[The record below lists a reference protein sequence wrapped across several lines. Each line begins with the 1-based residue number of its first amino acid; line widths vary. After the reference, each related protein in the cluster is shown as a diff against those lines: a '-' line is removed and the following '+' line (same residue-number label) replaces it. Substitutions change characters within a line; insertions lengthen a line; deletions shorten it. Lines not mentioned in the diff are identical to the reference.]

1 MSHYFLGIDL
11 GGTVTKAGIYTAD
24 GSEIAVT
31 EQALPVLSP
40 QAGFCER
47 DMEALWI
54 ATCQVIRQTLNKACA
69 LSEYHVSA
77 ENIGGI
83 SFSAHGKGL
92 YLVDKQGLPVRNG
105 IVSSDSRAQKWVS
118 RWQQEGKNH
127 AAYER
132 SLQQLWP
139 SHPAAL
145 LRWLKENEPENYQ
158 RSGYVLMVHDYIR
171 YRLTDKF
178 TIEETN
184 ISGSN
189 LYNQYSGSFD
199 PQLMKIFAIEEVM
212 EKTAPIIGSADLAG
226 YVSDDAANAC
236 GLKAGTPV
244 FGGMFDVVGAA
255 LTSGLHDSR
264 QLSAVAG
271 TWSIATRI
279 FEAIT
284 PSEYPYVWGKYC
296 IPGTY
301 FVHEGSPTSASNLA
315 WFVEQFLPE
324 LPNSYQTL
332 NQWAALGYEKSEDIL
347 FFPWLYGSNHSAN
360 LSGGLLGL
368 SGHHNIED
376 IVYAIYQGVVFSHLL
391 HQDKILA
398 LDDTIDCIRFTG
410 GPTHSAIWM
419 QMFCDAS
426 NLPLEIVDIQQSG
439 CRAAAL
445 CAAVGSHYYHGFEEA
460 IRACPPPIT
469 RLLPNAEKHQRLRA
483 RFDKFKQVAEALSAV
498 M

>member
-11 GGTVTKAGIYTAD
+11 GGTVTKAGIYTAE
-24 GSEIAVT
+24 GREIAVT
-31 EQALPVLSP
+31 EQLLPVFSP

-47 DMEALWI
+47 DMEALWQ
-54 ATCQVIRQTLNKACA
+54 ATCRVIRQTINEAQKQSGVL
-69 LSEYHVSA
+69 A
-77 ENIGGI
+77 EHIHGV

-92 YLVDKQGLPVRNG
+92 YLVDKQGQPVRHG
-105 IVSSDSRAQKWVS
+105 IVSSDSRALDLVS
-118 RWQQEGKNH
+118 RWQKEGK
-127 AAYER
+127 ATQAYAL

-145 LRWLKENEPENYQ
+145 LRWLKENEPDNYQ
-158 RSGYVLMVHDYIR
+158 RSGYVLMAHDYIR
-171 YRLTDKF
+171 YRLTDEF

-189 LYNQYSGSFD
+189 LYNQYSGCFD
-199 PQLMKIFAIEEVM
+199 PQLMKIFAIEEVA

-226 YVSDDAANAC
+226 YISELAADAC

-255 LTSGLHDSR
+255 LTSGLHDSH

-271 TWSIATRI
+271 TWSIATRV
-279 FEAIT
+279 FEAVQ
-284 PSEYPYVWGKYC
+284 PSDYPYVWGKYC

-315 WFVEQFLPE
+315 WFVKQFLPDIAGG
-324 LPNSYQTL
+324 YQTL
-332 NQWAALGYEKSEDIL
+332 NHWAALGYEKSQDIL

-368 SGHHNIED
+368 SGHHTLED
-376 IVYAIYQGVVFSHLL
+376 IVYAIYQGIVFSHLL

-398 LDDTIDCIRFTG
+398 LEPGTDCLRFTG
-410 GPTHSAIWM
+410 GPTHSTIWM

-445 CAAVGSHYYHGFEEA
+445 CAAVGSGYYSGFSEA
-460 IRACPPPIT
+460 ILASPPPMN
-469 RLLPNAEKHQRLRA
+469 RLLPNAEKHQILRA
-483 RFDKFKQVAEALSAV
+483 RFDKFKRVAEALSTV